1 VTLRQLLP
9 APQDSPGL
17 TDVGLAALYA
27 YPDGRWLRANMVSS
41 ADGAATLTG
50 ASAGLSS
57 DTDRRLF
64 ALLRTLSDVI
74 LVGAATV
81 RTERYKP
88 ARAALEPWRDLREG
102 RTPTPPIAV
111 VTRRLDLDPD
121 SPLITAA
128 PADAR
133 TIVITTAQA
142 PPDIRAAVE
151 PHADVIV
158 AGDEGV
164 DFQAAVAA
172 LAERGHR
179 RLLAEGGP
187 HLLAELLA
195 AGLLDELCLT
205 TGPLL
210 AGPGPGRIVTGPLPD
225 GAQPLDLAHVLE
237 ENGFL
242 FCRYT
247 RKNQDH

>member
-1 VTLRQLLP
+1 VTLRQVLP
-9 APQDSPGL
+9 VDRDEPD
-17 TDVGLAALYA
+17 LAALYT

-41 ADGAATLTG
+41 ADGAATLKG

-74 LVGAATV
+74 LVGAATA

-88 ARAALEPWRDLREG
+88 ARLQPEWAGLRAG

-111 VTRRLDLDPD
+111 ITRSLDLDPD
-121 SPLITAA
+121 GPLITAA

-133 TIVITTAQA
+133 TIVITTARA
-142 PPDIRAAVE
+142 PHDVRAALE
-151 PHADVIV
+151 PRADVIV
-158 AGDEGV
+158 AGEEGV
-164 DFQAAVAA
+164 DFGAAVAA

-187 HLLAELLA
+187 HLLAELLE

-205 TGPLL
+205 IGPLL
-210 AGPGPGRIVTGPLPD
+210 AGPGPGRIVAGGDAAASL
-225 GAQPLDLAHVLE
+225 PLDLAHVLAE
-237 ENGFL
+237 DGFL

>member
-1 VTLRQLLP
+1 MTLRQLRPAAGGEPDLP
-9 APQDSPGL
+9 
-17 TDVGLAALYA
+17 ALYA

-41 ADGAATLTG
+41 ADGAATLSG

-64 ALLRTLSDVI
+64 ALLRVLSDVI

-88 ARAALEPWRDLREG
+88 ARPAPEPWRGLRAG

-133 TIVITTAQA
+133 TIVLTSEQA
-142 PPDIRAAVE
+142 PADVRAALE

-158 AGDEGV
+158 AGEDGV
-164 DFQAAVAA
+164 DFKAAVAA

-205 TGPLL
+205 VGPLL
-210 AGPGPGRIVTGPLPD
+210 AGPGPSRIVTGPLPD

-237 ENGFL
+237 EDGFL

-247 RKNQDH
+247 RKTQNH

>member
-1 VTLRQLLP
+1 MTLRQLLP
-9 APQDSPGL
+9 DADGEPDLP
-17 TDVGLAALYA
+17 ALYA
-27 YPDGRWLRANMVSS
+27 YPDGSWLRANMVSS
-41 ADGAATLTG
+41 ADGAATLAG

-64 ALLRTLSDVI
+64 ALLRVLSDVI

-88 ARAALEPWRDLREG
+88 ARPAPEPWRGLRAG

-111 VTRRLDLDPD
+111 ITRSLDLDPD

-133 TIVITTAQA
+133 TIVITTERA
-142 PPDIRAAVE
+142 PADIKATLE
-151 PHADVIV
+151 PRADVIV
-158 AGDEGV
+158 AGEDGV
-164 DFQAAVAA
+164 DFKAAVAA
-172 LAERGHR
+172 LAGRGHR

-210 AGPGPGRIVTGPLPD
+210 AGPGPSRIVTGPRPD
-225 GAQPLDLAHVLE
+225 RAQPLNLAHVLAE
-237 ENGFL
+237 DGFL

>member
-9 APQDSPGL
+9 VSADAPD
-17 TDVGLAALYA
+17 LAALYA

-41 ADGAATLTG
+41 ADGAATLSG

-74 LVGAATV
+74 LVGAATA

-88 ARAALEPWRDLREG
+88 ARPPQEPWHDLRKG
-102 RTPTPPIAV
+102 RTLTPPIAV

-121 SPLITAA
+121 SPLITTA
-128 PADAR
+128 PAGAR

-142 PPDIRAAVE
+142 PRDVRAALE

-158 AGDEGV
+158 AGQEGV
-164 DFQAAVAA
+164 DFKAAVAA

-187 HLLAELLA
+187 HLLAELLE

-210 AGPGPGRIVTGPLPD
+210 AGPGPGRIVAGDPP
-225 GAQPLDLAHVLE
+225 AASVPLDLAHVLE
-237 ENGFL
+237 EDGFL
-242 FCRYT
+242 FCRYV

>member
-1 VTLRQLLP
+1 VTLCQLLP
-9 APQDSPGL
+9 AAGGEPDLP
-17 TDVGLAALYA
+17 ALYA
-27 YPDGRWLRANMVSS
+27 YPDGSWLRANMVSS
-41 ADGAATLTG
+41 ADGAATLAG

-88 ARAALEPWRDLREG
+88 ARPAPEPWRDLRYG
-102 RTPTPPIAV
+102 RPPTPPIAV
-111 VTRRLDLDPD
+111 VTRSLDLDPD
-121 SPLITAA
+121 SPLISAA

-133 TIVITTAQA
+133 TIVITTERA
-142 PPDIRAAVE
+142 PADIKAALE
-151 PHADVIV
+151 PRADVIV

-164 DFQAAVAA
+164 DFKAAVAA

-187 HLLAELLA
+187 HLLGELLA

-210 AGPGPGRIVTGPLPD
+210 AGPGPSRIVTGNLGSASALPLV
-225 GAQPLDLAHVLE
+225 LAHVLAE
-237 ENGFL
+237 DGFL

-247 RKNQDH
+247 RKNHDH

>member
-1 VTLRQLLP
+1 MTLRQLIP
-9 APQDSPGL
+9 AVPG
-17 TDVGLAALYA
+17 DPGPAAPDLAALYA
-27 YPDGRWLRANMVSS
+27 YPDGPWLRANMVSS
-41 ADGAATLTG
+41 VDGAASLKG

-64 ALLRTLSDVI
+64 ALLRTLSDII

-88 ARAALEPWRDLREG
+88 ARLQPEWADLRSG
-102 RTPTPPIAV
+102 RPPTPPIAV

-133 TIVITTAQA
+133 TIVITTSHA
-142 PPDIRAAVE
+142 PPDIRAALE
-151 PHADVIV
+151 PRADVIV
-158 AGDEGV
+158 AGEESV
-164 DFQAAVAA
+164 DFKAAVAA

-187 HLLAELLA
+187 HLLGELLA

-210 AGPGPGRIVTGPLPD
+210 AGPGPGRIVAGGDP
-225 GAQPLDLAHVLE
+225 AAASRPLDLAHVLE
-237 ENGFL
+237 EDGFL